1 MVFCKSFA
9 EEHRTSTTVAPENNL
24 ESTHNHHQLY
34 LSWLLHAVCYSCCY
48 FISIPM
54 RIAAVGQHKAIKS
67 PKPTPAVEKW
77 WSEVFHPDRNIARCR
92 SNTATATYRWT
103 LGGLLSVC
111 SPGVKAEGN
120 PLLFYFCGGVKILLL
135 LFNIIFQHKERVN
148 FWCLKGKNSYP
159 PAFLPLKGKKG

>member
-9 EEHRTSTTVAPENNL
+9 AEHRTSTTVAPENNL

-34 LSWLLHAVCYSCCY
+34 LSWLLHSVCYSCCY

-67 PKPTPAVEKW
+67 PKPNTCRWEMMIRSLPPWPQHRSMPIKRSYSNLPMDLRRTVECL
-77 WSEVFHPDRNIARCR
+77 FARR
-92 SNTATATYRWT
+92 
-103 LGGLLSVC
+103 
-111 SPGVKAEGN
+111 KAEGN
-120 PLLFYFCGGVKILLL
+120 SLLFYFCGGVII
-135 LFNIIFQHKERVN
+135 IIFQHKERVN